1 MCKHKPDDRERLK
14 WQNPENIL
22 SELGVKPGVKFVDA
36 GCGRGFFALPAAR
49 MTDPGG
55 RVWGFDINPD
65 AIQYLKQT
73 AIGEG
78 LSNIELSTGKAE
90 ETIICQKCADIVFYG
105 IVLHDFAEPLKAL
118 ANARKRLKPGGRLV
132 NLDWKK
138 EPMVYG
144 PSTEKR
150 LGVKEA
156 ADIIQSAGF
165 RIENIS
171 EKGPYHYIIT
181 ALP

>member
-22 SELGVKPGVKFVDA
+22 SDLGVKPGVNFVDA

-49 MTDPGG
+49 MVSPGG

-65 AIQYLKQT
+65 AIRYLKQAAT
-73 AIGEG
+73 DEG
-78 LSNIELSTGKAE
+78 LRNIELSIGKAE
-90 ETIICQKCADIVFYG
+90 EIIVCQKCADIVFYG
-105 IVLHDFAEPLKAL
+105 VVLHDFTDPSKVL
-118 ANARKRLKPGGRLV
+118 ANARKMLKPGGRLV

-138 EPMVYG
+138 EKMVYG
-144 PSTEKR
+144 PSIEKR
-150 LGVKEA
+150 LSAKEA
-156 ADIIQSAGF
+156 AEMIQSAGF
-165 RIENIS
+165 RIESIKQN
-171 EKGPYHYIIT
+171 GLYHYIII